1 MCSSE
6 PCIALINCLTEYFF
20 SIVAGVDFTPVVME
34 LLFDENTAEIDV
46 MIPIINDFVVEG
58 EEFFT
63 VSLARDPLDPLDEVI
78 ISPDTA
84 IVRIKDTDRELHE
97 LAFLAVYNI
106 NFVFLLKACYTCV
119 GGPMF
124 PAKWVV

>member
-34 LLFDENTAEIDV
+34 LLFNESIDAIDV
-46 MIPIINDFVVEG
+46 MIPIIDDSIVEG

-63 VSLARDPLDPLDEVI
+63 VSLVRDPLDPLDEVI
-78 ISPDTA
+78 ISPDEA
-84 IVRIKDTDRELHE
+84 IVVILDDDRELHE
-97 LAFLAVYNI
+97 LAFLAV
-106 NFVFLLKACYTCV
+106 
-119 GGPMF
+119 
-124 PAKWVV
+124 